1 MAPAKNSAISLS
13 DDEEIL
19 SLVILKVSK
28 TIALCKNFVTNGWS
42 KNLFFLQSFCLTTNI
57 LSSCVLYQDC
67 HIKNISFKLYEKKKI
82 KIHENSMKI

>member
-19 SLVILKVSK
+19 SLVILKVSN

-42 KNLFFLQSFCLTTNI
+42 KNLIFLQSFCLTTNI

>member
-19 SLVILKVSK
+19 SLVILKVSN

-42 KNLFFLQSFCLTTNI
+42 KNLFFYNHFAWLSTFCQ
-57 LSSCVLYQDC
+57 VVFY
-67 HIKNISFKLYEKKKI
+67 IKTVI
-82 KIHENSMKI
+82 